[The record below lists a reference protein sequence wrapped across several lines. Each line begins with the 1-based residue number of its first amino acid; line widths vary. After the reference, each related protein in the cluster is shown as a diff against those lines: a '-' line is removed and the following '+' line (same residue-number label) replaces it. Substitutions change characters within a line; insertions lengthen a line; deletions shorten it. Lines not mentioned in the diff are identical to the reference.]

1 MTLRIITLASDSPLA
16 ENGVEDGDY
25 ISQVNGTE
33 ISTRDE
39 LRLIYK
45 EPAVEFKI
53 QRGSKKFTVQLSTDE
68 PGATVEDG
76 EGEFFA
82 LLPQSTL
89 RNIAAAPQKANVR
102 LAGESQSQST
112 KFVLHEES
120 DAEKAIMFVAW
131 AFLFINVIGGIFLIA
146 QFGSEAVLGSEAKV
160 WNIELI
166 AVIAVAC
173 LSSVFLV
180 AFAAILCH
188 YKRHLASIEKLLL
201 KLTDK

>member
-82 LLPQSTL
+82 LLPQ
-89 RNIAAAPQKANVR
+89 
-102 LAGESQSQST
+102 
-112 KFVLHEES
+112 
-120 DAEKAIMFVAW
+120 DAYF
-131 AFLFINVIGGIFLIA
+131 
-146 QFGSEAVLGSEAKV
+146 EAVQAMRSLGIPQTDAQKPDE
-160 WNIELI
+160 
-166 AVIAVAC
+166 
-173 LSSVFLV
+173 LV
-180 AFAAILCH
+180 AFAG
-188 YKRHLASIEKLLL
+188 RQ
-201 KLTDK
+201 